1 MFKQSRLEDWRSIM
15 ALSLLLI
22 GLQQLGSAAYIKAK
36 ADFAQVLIGQAWG
49 NSLATDGVPTR
60 PWPWADTWPVARLEM
75 PQHAVDLYVLSG
87 STGNAL
93 AFGPGYQTASAKLGG
108 PGLSVIGGHRDTHFS
123 FLREVEVGSRF
134 FLQLGSGERLAY
146 RVTNA
151 RIVDVQRESSPVGNN
166 PGDGLLLVTCYP
178 FDALLAGGSLRYV
191 VNAVLFANP
200 SRVFEL

>member
-1 MFKQSRLEDWRSIM
+1 MFKLSRLENWRSIV

-22 GLQQLGSAAYIKAK
+22 GLQQVGSAAYIKAK
-36 ADFAQVLIGQAWG
+36 ANLAQVLIGQAWG
-49 NSLATDGVPTR
+49 NSLAADGVPTR

-93 AFGPGYQTASAKLGG
+93 AFGPGYEIASAKLGG

-134 FLQLGSGERLAY
+134 FLQVGSGERLAY
-146 RVTNA
+146 RVTDA
-151 RIVDVQRESSPVGNN
+151 RIVDVQLESSPAGNDSE
-166 PGDGLLLVTCYP
+166 DGLLLVTCYP

-191 VNAVLFANP
+191 VNAVFFTNP